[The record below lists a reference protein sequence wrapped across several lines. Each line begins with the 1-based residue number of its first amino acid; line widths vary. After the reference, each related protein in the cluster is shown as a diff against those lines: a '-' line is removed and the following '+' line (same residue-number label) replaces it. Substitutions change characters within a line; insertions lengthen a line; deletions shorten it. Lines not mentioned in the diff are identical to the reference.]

1 MKLSSTATLLVIV
14 ASAWA
19 QQSPVQTPDP
29 ATDEVQN
36 FSLEANSFIDALLK
50 ISAQFQFPL
59 GVEWV
64 KTADTLRP
72 VRFSRTIQR

>member
-19 QQSPVQTPDP
+19 QQSPVQTPNP

-50 ISAQFQFPL
+50 SPL
-59 GVEWV
+59 NSSSRWV
-64 KTADTLRP
+64 W
-72 VRFSRTIQR
+72 SR